1 MLTTNNLSHDDA
13 QRAIDIVR
21 DELMKRNKTGVVAV
35 SDAHGELIALLRLD
49 GAPLPSITIATNK
62 AFTAARERKRTME
75 VGKSFREKQ
84 YDIAF
89 FGDSRYVGW
98 GGGVPVVVND
108 QVVGAVAV
116 SGLSQEEDEELALLG
131 VKAVMRSEL

>member
-1 MLTTNNLSHDDA
+1 MLTTKNLSHDDA
-13 QRAIDIVR
+13 QRAIDAVR

-35 SDAHGELIALLRLD
+35 SDAHGELIAMLRLD

-75 VGKSFREKQ
+75 VGKLFREKH

-89 FGDSRYVGW
+89 LGDSRYVGW

-131 VKAVMRSEL
+131 VKAVMRSEQ

>member
-1 MLTTNNLSHDDA
+1 MLTTKNLSHDDA
-13 QRAIDIVR
+13 QRAIDVVR

-35 SDAHGELIALLRLD
+35 SDAQGELIALLRLD

-131 VKAVMRSEL
+131 VKAVMRSEQ